1 MVDASLKQEI
11 QTAYSRFLESKSLKP
26 RYGQRLMI
34 AHIARCLSAITHDD
48 GGHRKGG
55 KPLAVVEAGTG
66 TGKTLAYIL
75 AALPIARARGKT
87 LVIATATV
95 ALQEQILLRDI
106 PDIIKHSGLDFD
118 FALAKGRQRYLCHA
132 RLDQQLSGGG
142 AQNQLLYPDEI
153 AVQPQAQELHLFQSM
168 ADALAKSQWDGDRDQ
183 WPDAIPD
190 DSWQR
195 LTTEPAQC
203 TGRRCSFIRECAFFS
218 ARENLLDVEVIVAN
232 HDLVLADL
240 ALGGGA
246 ILPPP
251 EDTIY
256 VFDEAHHLP
265 DKVINHFSHQ
275 LRYHASERW
284 LDQTLRSVRAM
295 SDQLSSESGLRASVD
310 NLAGHM
316 ATLLEAMQAAAPLLE
331 GWVAEGLEAC
341 SGSEVLRFEHGIVP
355 DVMRKQAAQLMQ
367 ACYSVLAETDDLQKV
382 LEESLDKRQGDLD
395 REVLEAWLAAIA
407 TVQRRV
413 EGQAGLWRNY
423 QIDASDEK
431 PPMARWVRMVES
443 AGGML
448 DMEISCSPILAANTL
463 VDTLW
468 KRCYAAVLTS
478 ATLTA
483 LGDFG
488 RMSMRAGLADV
499 SDCTIVPSPFRYHE
513 NAELVVPAMDCD
525 AGNAQAHTEALITM
539 MPALLALERGN
550 LVLFSSWRQMLG
562 VYEGL
567 AGEVQ
572 AQISKQGDSS
582 KHEML
587 RSHREKIDAGE
598 RSTLFGLASFA
609 EGVDLPGDYCR
620 HVIIAK
626 IPFAPP
632 DDPVEQALAEWIE
645 KNKGNAFMDISV
657 PDAALKLV
665 QASGRLLRK
674 ESDSG
679 RITLLDRRVLTKRYG
694 QRMLD
699 SLPPFRRVF
708 E

>member
-1 MVDASLKQEI
+1 MVDTSLKQEI
-11 QTAYSRFLESKSLKP
+11 QTAYSRFLASKELKP

-34 AHIARCLSAITHDD
+34 AHIARSLSAIKHDD
-48 GGHRKGG
+48 AGHRQGG

-66 TGKTLAYIL
+66 TGKTLAYII

-142 AQNQLLYPDEI
+142 AQNQLLYPDEV
-153 AVQPQAQELHLFQSM
+153 AAQPQAQELHLFQSM
-168 ADALAKSQWDGDRDQ
+168 ADALAKNQWDGDRDQ
-183 WPDAIPD
+183 WPDAVDD

-284 LDQTLRSVRAM
+284 LDQTLRSVRTM
-295 SDQLSSESGLRASVD
+295 SDQLASQSGLRSSVD
-310 NLAGHM
+310 SLAGTM
-316 ATLLEAMQAAAPLLE
+316 ATLLDAMQAAAPLLE
-331 GWVAEGLEAC
+331 GWIAEGLETSA
-341 SGSEVLRFEHGIVP
+341 SQDVLRFEHGQVP
-355 DVMRKQAAQLMQ
+355 EPMRQQAAQLMQ
-367 ACYSVLAETDDLQKV
+367 ACYAVLAEADDLQKA
-382 LEESLDKRQGDLD
+382 LEEALDKRQGDLD
-395 REVLEAWLAAIA
+395 RDVLEAWLAAIA
-407 TVQRRV
+407 TVLRRV

-423 QIDASDEK
+423 QLDASDEK
-431 PPMARWVRMVES
+431 PPMARWVRMVDS
-443 AGGML
+443 AGGLL
-448 DMEISCSPILAANTL
+448 DLEISCSPILAANTL
-463 VDTLW
+463 ADTLW
-468 KRCYAAVLTS
+468 KRCYAAILTS

-488 RMSMRAGLADV
+488 RMSMRAGLADI
-499 SDCTIVPSPFRYHE
+499 SDCTIVPSPFHYHD
-513 NAELVVPAMDCD
+513 NADLVIPAMDCD
-525 AGNAQAHTEALITM
+525 AGNAQAHTEALIAM
-539 MPALLALERGN
+539 MPDLLALERGN
-550 LVLFSSWRQMLG
+550 LVLFSSWRQMLA
-562 VYEGL
+562 VFEGL
-567 AGEVQ
+567 GTDLQ
-572 AQISKQGDSS
+572 AHITKQGDSS

-645 KNKGNAFMDISV
+645 KNKGNAFMEISV

-694 QRMLD
+694 QKMLD